1 MQVLHQRLNKANAT
15 SLAALIF
22 DLIESA
28 KLQPGATHGLGF
40 SHSRPH
46 IFVDLSLE
54 VKTQL
59 VIELDLCGRV
69 PQQATQPE
77 E

>member
-1 MQVLHQRLNKANAT
+1 LHQRLNKADAA
-15 SLAALIF
+15 SLAALIL

-28 KLQPGATHGLGF
+28 KLQPGATQGLGF
-40 SHSRPH
+40 THSRPH

-59 VIELDLCGRV
+59 VVEFVLYGRV
-69 PQQATQPE
+69 PHQASQPE
-77 E
+77 Q